1 MGIIEFIVI
10 AVVLGLIV
18 WAVWTFTPIPVQFKK
33 LILWVAVGVLVLLLA
48 HALGLIGKDVKIP
61 SLR

>member
-10 AVVLGLIV
+10 AVILGVIV
-18 WAVWTFTPIPVQFKK
+18 WAIWTYTPIPAPFKK
-33 LILWVAVGVLVLLLA
+33 LILWAAVIVLVLLLA

-61 SLR
+61 SIR